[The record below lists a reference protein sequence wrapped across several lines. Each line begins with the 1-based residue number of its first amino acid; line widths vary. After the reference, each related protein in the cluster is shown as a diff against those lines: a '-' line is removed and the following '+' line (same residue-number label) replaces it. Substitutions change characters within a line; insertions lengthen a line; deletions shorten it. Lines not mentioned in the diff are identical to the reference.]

1 MNRFADLLYSFIAIP
16 VINTILPFLSI
27 FHPKIRR
34 RLTEEDAA
42 MQHIAGLPKKQTRI
56 LFHAASMGELEQC
69 VPIIHAIHELQP
81 NIEIVVSC
89 MSPSGYSHACNLPE
103 VFAAVYL
110 PVDTVRNAR
119 RFFDGVNVDVM
130 IIDRYDVWP
139 NHMREAQKR
148 NIQVHLINATM
159 PSMGQYR
166 FIRARV
172 RELYN
177 SLTTI
182 TAVDAPDAATLSAF
196 LGRPIPYRPDTR
208 IDRVIERISEPDVH
222 IQTFKRSD
230 VATIILGSSW
240 PPDEELVI
248 VALASMAS
256 PQLRLIV
263 VPHEPTEAA
272 IAKIE
277 RHITCTRLS
286 VATPTT
292 DGHIVVD
299 NIGSLLSL
307 YSIADAAFVGGGFG
321 AGVHSVTEPAGY
333 GIPIACGP
341 NFERSRDALA
351 LREQGALSVLTTLD
365 MTKDWIHNSVLNV
378 TSRQLRGERARAF
391 LDSHT
396 GSSRDYAQDII
407 ASLNVQ

>member
-1 MNRFADLLYSFIAIP
+1 MNSLADVLYTFVAIP
-16 VINTILPFLSI
+16 VINTLLPFLAI

-34 RLTEEDAA
+34 RRAEESAA
-42 MQHIAGLPKKQTRI
+42 MDHIAGLPKKHTRI

-69 VPIIHAIHELQP
+69 VPVIHAIHELHP
-81 NIEIVVSC
+81 NIEIIVSC
-89 MSPSGYSHACNLPE
+89 MSPSGYSHACKLEE
-103 VFAAVYL
+103 VYAAVYL

-119 RFFDGVNVDVM
+119 RFFDNINVDVM
-130 IIDRYDVWP
+130 VINRYDVWP
-139 NHMREAQKR
+139 NHLREAQQR
-148 NIQVHLINATM
+148 DIPVHLINATM

-172 RELYN
+172 RELYC
-177 SLTTI
+177 SLSTI
-182 TAVDAPDAATLSAF
+182 TAVDATDSATMSSF
-196 LGRPIPYRPDTR
+196 LGRPIPYRADTR
-208 IDRVIERISEPDVH
+208 IDRVIERISQPDAH
-222 IQTFKRSD
+222 LQTFKRTD

-240 PPDEELVI
+240 PPDEELVF

-277 RHITCTRLS
+277 RRISCTRLS
-286 VATPTT
+286 VAIPTT
-292 DGHIVVD
+292 EGHIVVD
-299 NIGSLLSL
+299 SIGALLSL
-307 YSIADAAFVGGGFG
+307 YSIGDAAFVGGGFG
-321 AGVHSVTEPAGY
+321 AGVHSVTEPAGF

-351 LREQGALSVLTTLD
+351 LREEGALSVLTTVD
-365 MTKDWIHNSVLNV
+365 ETKDWIHNSVLNV

-396 GSSRDYAQDII
+396 GSSRDYARDII
-407 ASLNVQ
+407 AGLNVK